1 MNYLYDDNYCTT
13 NMLSFILKNENL
25 KSYVINFDKNLL
37 YCYDKEIKD
46 IHYYDSFQNYLSNEK
61 LKNCLPGIQNIK
73 QGISVYY
80 QYYSKQDENKY
91 GICAIIF
98 E

>member
-46 IHYYDSFQNYLSNEK
+46 IHYA
-61 LKNCLPGIQNIK
+61 
-73 QGISVYY
+73 VV
-80 QYYSKQDENKY
+80 
-91 GICAIIF
+91 
-98 E
+98 